1 MFSLENIFRQ
11 NELHGT
17 ENAVGK
23 SSLIHKT
30 LNLLRGLLV
39 QYSSVTPFTPFTAI
53 DLKKKVCKSSPEQ
66 KKWPTFA
73 YKDNK

>member
-39 QYSSVTPFTPFTAI
+39 QYSSVARLTPF
-53 DLKKKVCKSSPEQ
+53 DLKKIVYKSSPEQ
-66 KKWPTFA
+66 KNWPTFA
-73 YKDNK
+73 YKDKGNDE